1 MVLTELGSSLANAL
15 AKINRAPKIDD
26 KILQILIADIERAL
40 LGADVSTKLVEKL
53 KGNIREKLRLS
64 ELPAGVD
71 VKRVIEKVECA
82 QYKVAIQTK
91 KQKGITVIK
100 EITSLLDSE
109 RVAYVPRRGKSN
121 VIMFVGLQGSGK
133 TTTCTKLGYYYR
145 VRGWKVGLVCCD
157 TFRAGA
163 FDQLEQNAIKA
174 KIHFYGDRVETDPVK
189 IALEGVKRFKE
200 KKFEIII
207 VDTSGRHKQEE
218 SLFEEMEMIAHA
230 VKPDD
235 TILVVDSTNGQQL
248 EAQAEA
254 FRKRVDVAS
263 VIVTKLDG
271 HAKGGGAL
279 SAVAAT
285 KAPIVFIGVGEH
297 FNELQ
302 KFDTQRFVNRILG
315 RGDIAT
321 IVEDMKE
328 QKLDDQKELL
338 EKMKKGI
345 FTLRMMR
352 DQFQNILKMG
362 SFGSM
367 MQMIPGLNNL
377 PKESEEAS
385 QQRLQNFLVIMDSM
399 TAEELDGDISLIE
412 TNPARQRRI
421 CRGAGVHINFI
432 RELVMVYK
440 PFAGFAKNMKKMPF
454 GKNGEMPKNPN
465 QMAKMANFLPE
476 NVLRQI
482 GGQAGFMN
490 LMQKFQ
496 SAEAGTALQS
506 MQNMQS
512 RMKGMQQM
520 AKSQRRNRR

>member
-1 MVLTELGSSLANAL
+1 LAELGSSLANAL
-15 AKINRAPKIDD
+15 AKINRASKIDD
-26 KILQILIADIERAL
+26 KTLQILVGDIEQAL
-40 LGADVSTKLVEKL
+40 LGADVSTKLVERL
-53 KGNIREKLRLS
+53 KSNIREKLRLS
-64 ELPAGVD
+64 DLPAGVD
-71 VKRVIEKVECA
+71 VKRVIEK
-82 QYKVAIQTK
+82 
-91 KQKGITVIK
+91 TVIK
-100 EITSLLDSE
+100 EITNLLDSK
-109 RVAYVPRRGKSN
+109 RKAYVPKRGKSN
-121 VIMFVGLQGSGK
+121 VIMFVGLQGAGK
-133 TTTCTKLGYYYR
+133 TTTCTKLGYHYR

-163 FDQLEQNAIKA
+163 FDQLEQNATKA
-174 KIHFYGDRVETDPVK
+174 RIHFYGDRNETDPVK

-218 SLFEEMEMIAHA
+218 SLFEEMEMITHA

-235 TILVVDSTNGQQL
+235 TILVIDSTNGQQL

-263 VIVTKLDG
+263 VILTKLDG

-285 KAPIVFIGVGEH
+285 EAPIVFIGVGEH
-297 FNELQ
+297 INELQ

-321 IVEDMKE
+321 IVEEMKE
-328 QKLDDQKELL
+328 QKLDDQRELM

-362 SFGSM
+362 SFSSI

-399 TAEELDGDISLIE
+399 TSEELDGDISVIE
-412 TNPARQRRI
+412 TSQTRQLRI

-432 RELVMVYK
+432 RELIAVYK
-440 PFAGFAKNMKKMPF
+440 PFAEFAKNMKKMPF

-465 QMAKMANFLPE
+465 QMAKMANMLPD
-476 NVLRQI
+476 NVLKQI

-490 LMQKFQ
+490 LLQKFQ
-496 SAEAGTALQS
+496 SADAGSAIQS
-506 MQNMQS
+506 MQNMQA
-512 RMKGMQQM
+512 RMKGVQRMSK
-520 AKSQRRNRR
+520 AQRRRR